1 MVWKLLEKSAE
12 LPPLGG
18 EDCRYSLKG
27 GEFTHS
33 SGLDCFFLWSSSI
46 LAFMMLCLRWYF
58 CSGMGDK
65 RSVSSTLAASES
77 EMSLVCGEKGRR

>member
-46 LAFMMLCLRWYF
+46 LAFMMLCLRWCF
-58 CSGMGDK
+58 CLGMGDK

-77 EMSLVCGEKGRR
+77 EMSLICGEKGRR